1 MSKTNSW
8 KAFGSKYLKA
18 ENVENNTDEYVI
30 TKVVSENED
39 GKETL
44 ILTVERNEIS
54 KLFGCNVTNEQ
65 AVQAVCEECPDQAV
79 GKIVTFNKVQ
89 VKNPITKLMVDGL
102 RIQFKTDPV
111 EEPVEV
117 DTNEA
122 GIEEDKTI

>member
-30 TKVVSENED
+30 TKVISENED
-39 GKETL
+39 DKETI

-65 AVQAVCEECPDQAV
+65 AVKAVCKDCPDQVV

-89 VKNPITKLMVDGL
+89 VKNPATQLMVDGL
-102 RIQFKTDPV
+102 RIQFKK
-111 EEPVEV
+111 EEVKEPSQV
-117 DTNEA
+117 DTKEA
-122 GIEEDKTI
+122 GINEQGEI